1 MSFTNPLNNERLQKS
16 IERDINTCKK
26 LIELLNQEHSALINR
41 NTDVLEGIITEKS
54 TLLNQ
59 LNQSAIT
66 RSQWVNHYKNI
77 TDSVEE
83 SEISSFTALA
93 EKTGL
98 KEKWIELQLLF
109 KQCKTANEI
118 NGKAMSRSQVTN
130 ERLLSIL
137 RGQHNTPHLYNGK
150 GTKGKRALGN
160 TLGQA

>member
-1 MSFTNPLNNERLQKS
+1 MSFTNPLNTERLQKS
-16 IERDINTCKK
+16 IERDINACKK
-26 LIELLNQEHSALINR
+26 LIDLLNQEHSALIAR
-41 NTDVLEGIITEKS
+41 NTEILEGIINEKS
-54 TLLNQ
+54 ALLNQ

-66 RSQWVNHYKNI
+66 RSQWVNHYKSI
-77 TDSVEE
+77 TDSAEQSDV
-83 SEISSFTALA
+83 SSFTALA

-98 KEKWIELQLLF
+98 KVKWIELQMLV

-130 ERLLSIL
+130 EKLLNIL
-137 RGQHNTPHLYNGK
+137 RGQHNAPHLYDGK